1 MLAATTDAY
10 LIINYFYKWMLGAS
24 YTEFSGCFSGIVPM
38 DIYLQKIFFVQG
50 LINNS

>member
-24 YTEFSGCFSGIVPM
+24 YTEFSGCFSGKVPI
-38 DIYLQKIFFVQG
+38 DIYLQKILLFKD
-50 LINNS
+50 L

>member
-24 YTEFSGCFSGIVPM
+24 YTEFSGCFFWDSSNGYI
-38 DIYLQKIFFVQG
+38 LAKIFFCSG
-50 LINNS
+50 TYK